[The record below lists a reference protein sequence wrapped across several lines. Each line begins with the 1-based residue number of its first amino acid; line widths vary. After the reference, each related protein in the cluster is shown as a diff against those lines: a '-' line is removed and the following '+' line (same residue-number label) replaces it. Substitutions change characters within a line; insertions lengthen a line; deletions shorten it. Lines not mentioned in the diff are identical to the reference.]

1 METDMIKHGKGQ
13 AQRLIVNM
21 YKTQLSK
28 LDVMGLINR
37 VFTSKWIA
45 FVEEVLLIK
54 DGTVIFTKKHK

>member
-28 LDVMGLINR
+28 LDVMGQINR

-45 FVEEVLLIK
+45 FVEEALLIK
-54 DGTVIFTKKHK
+54 DGTVIFTKNHK